1 MKLEIKN
8 INEKITKL
16 NKWSTIDLFP
26 IPRYGGELK
35 ISNNITNLIINEF
48 WLNRLTIFQR

>member
-8 INEKITKL
+8 INEKITDL

-26 IPRYGGELK
+26 RAHYISELK
-35 ISNNITNLIINEF
+35 ISNNITNLMVSEF
-48 WLNRLTIFQR
+48 WFKRLTIFQR